1 MKPDKEV
8 IIDAIIS
15 LSLFVFC
22 ALTFV
27 LATVVS
33 VWAFI

>member
-1 MKPDKEV
+1 MKPDKEI

-15 LSLFVFC
+15 FSLFVFC